1 MFPSAREYV
10 CSLQSNRTNSCY
22 LQRPHREPEHP
33 ARSSQPCCGWRW
45 SEISEAITYTYQ
57 VDVTVE
63 DIASDPPASKTA
75 GEVSVISDATDHLP
89 NTFHAFPPPVDA
101 SHRDNGARAD
111 ALDSAA
117 SNISIDTASTVPGED
132 NQALN
137 ASHLSA
143 STSLTIFAESMP
155 ACVEGRLVPPPILLW
170 LRSRLATEGGCSVST
185 VLTVAWWQPILMRIL
200 PLNSKS
206 TVVNYR
212 LHPKPSTSYSKSA
225 SWWRGI
231 STKNPSADQINRV
244 CGGYRL
250 VYLRTTDVLNVG
262 ELKSSL
268 RQHWLYRSYRILAM
282 FPFATNFWE
291 ILVARDYVDRFIE
304 CAEAC
309 KHVVE
314 EIIRRGNSAGHLSDS
329 RNPFESCVRARER
342 LIARASIA
350 QLAAGDNELA
360 SCAAAVYRDL
370 VKLYRCYDAYN
381 TVVSILLATDQPAYS
396 PGWSCVIGFSQYP
409 TNDAGIKERCE

>member
-1 MFPSAREYV
+1 MSAA
-10 CSLQSNRTNSCY
+10 CSQIELSQLSTASAPRDRT
-22 LQRPHREPEHP
+22 
-33 ARSSQPCCGWRW
+33 SSQIFSTLLRL
-45 SEISEAITYTYQ
+45 AM

-75 GEVSVISDATDHLP
+75 GEVSVISDATDHSP
-89 NTFHAFPPPVDA
+89 NAFHPFPSPVDA

-117 SNISIDTASTVPGED
+117 SKISIDTTSTVPDAD
-132 NQALN
+132 NQAWN
-137 ASHLSA
+137 ASHVSA
-143 STSLTIFAESMP
+143 FISLTVFAESMP
-155 ACVEGRLVPPPILLW
+155 ACIEGRLVPPPILLW
-170 LRSRLATEGGCSVST
+170 LRSRLATEGECSVST
-185 VLTVAWWQPILMRIL
+185 VLTVAWWQPILMRTL

-212 LHPKPSTSYSKSA
+212 LHSKPSISDSKSA

-231 STKNPSADQINRV
+231 STKNPSANQINQV

-250 VYLRTTDVLNVG
+250 VYLRTTDVLDVG

-282 FPFATNFWE
+282 FPFATNLWE
-291 ILVARDYVDRFIE
+291 ILVARDYVDRFIK

-309 KHVVE
+309 DHVIE
-314 EIIRRGNSAGHLSDS
+314 EIVRPGNPVGHPSDF
-329 RNPFESCVRARER
+329 RNPFESCLRARER

-360 SCAAAVYRDL
+360 SYVAAVYRDL

-381 TVVSILLATDQPAYS
+381 KVVSILLKMDQPAYS
-396 PGWSCVIGFSQYP
+396 PRWSCVVGFSQYP
-409 TNDAGIKERCE
+409 TNDAGTKSVASEPVRLEPYSRW

>member
-1 MFPSAREYV
+1 M
-10 CSLQSNRTNSCY
+10 
-22 LQRPHREPEHP
+22 
-33 ARSSQPCCGWRW
+33 
-45 SEISEAITYTYQ
+45 
-57 VDVTVE
+57 DVTIE
-63 DIASDPPASKTA
+63 NITSDPPASKTT
-75 GEVSVISDATDHLP
+75 GEVSVISDATDHFL
-89 NTFHAFPPPVDA
+89 NASHTFPSLVDA
-101 SHRDNGARAD
+101 SQIDSGARAN
-111 ALDSAA
+111 ALDAAA
-117 SNISIDTASTVPGED
+117 SKISIDTASTGPDTD
-132 NQALN
+132 NQAWN
-137 ASHLSA
+137 ASHASA

-155 ACVEGRLVPPPILLW
+155 ACIEGRLVPPAVLLW
-170 LRSRLATEGGCSVST
+170 LRSRLATGGECSVST

-212 LHPKPSTSYSKSA
+212 LHPKPSISYLKRA

-231 STKNPSADQINRV
+231 STKNPSADHLNRV

-262 ELKSSL
+262 ELNSSL

-282 FPFATNFWE
+282 FPFATDLWE

-309 KHVVE
+309 KYVVE
-314 EIIRRGNSAGHLSDS
+314 EIIRPGNPVGYPSDF
-329 RNPFESCVRARER
+329 RNPFESCLRARER

-350 QLAAGDNELA
+350 QLASGDNELA

-396 PGWSCVIGFSQYP
+396 PGWSCIVGFSQYP
-409 TNDAGIKERCE
+409 RMTQGQKSVASEPVRLEPYPRW